1 MLNEHCLH
9 YSEQFYTDYQNLD
22 DLLTPRTPRV
32 PNGETPRIPR
42 TPAEFLAP
50 PTSAPAP
57 KSPLDANVSSF
68 VPSLSPSNPHL
79 LHDDKTKSA
88 SQTESSVS
96 PSEPSNSDSDSF
108 EKNDSFE
115 IDDPNF
121 EYVQLKLKI
130 ANLTSRRL
138 TGDKTNATVL
148 NNLKAHLERVKKHY
162 FFDGKDAEEQ
172 YRVEQQKADALA
184 LHNKLRG
191 LDVTSIQQSKSNKK
205 RPLDIQP
212 PKPEAVT
219 FATDNDVFGA
229 ESAESSGMFDILEPL
244 PVSEVT
250 SEGVTV
256 RLRDMATPK
265 HWSGRTPKA
274 FLAEAVTKADK
285 YAAVTYEIISGT
297 SRAKRAAVHVR
308 WEGRKN
314 EGWRMEDVACHD
326 DSQAEAYIATIA
338 LHALTFPLTE
348 GFQTGTPTSSGSQTF
363 FRLLPAVYRDLWDE
377 LEVSRKERD
386 DNINRLVWAKLRSI
400 IEPKL
405 DSTHKVR
412 TQLSDCLSYFV
423 DIDKN

>member
-1 MLNEHCLH
+1 MDSVFS
-9 YSEQFYTDYQNLD
+9 YPKRVYTDLVDPLIPRTSRAPNGS
-22 DLLTPRTPRV
+22 TPRT
-32 PNGETPRIPR
+32 PR

-50 PTSAPAP
+50 TPAPA
-57 KSPLDANVSSF
+57 KKRFRLDAKASSF
-68 VPSLSPSNPHL
+68 VPSLPSLPSL
-79 LHDDKTKSA
+79 LDDKTKPA
-88 SQTESSVS
+88 LQTESYVS
-96 PSEPSNSDSDSF
+96 PLEPSSSESDSL
-108 EKNDSFE
+108 EANDPIE
-115 IDDPNF
+115 IDDPNL

-148 NNLKAHLERVKKHY
+148 KNLRDRLERVKKHY
-162 FFDGKDAEEQ
+162 FFDEQEAEEQ

-184 LHNKLRG
+184 LQNRLRG
-191 LDVTSIQQSKSNKK
+191 LNVSNIQQSKTNKK
-205 RPLDIQP
+205 RPPDIQP
-212 PKPEAVT
+212 PKPEAV
-219 FATDNDVFGA
+219 ALAADSDVFGG
-229 ESAESSGMFDILEPL
+229 ESDESNGMFDILEPL

-265 HWSGRTPKA
+265 LWSGRTPKA

-297 SRAKRAAVHVR
+297 SRAKRAAVHIR

-314 EGWRMEDVACHD
+314 EEWRMEDVACHD

-348 GFQTGTPTSSGSQTF
+348 GFQTVTPTSSGNQTF

-377 LEVSRKERD
+377 LEVTRKERD
-386 DNINRLVWAKLRSI
+386 DNINRGVWAKLRSI

-405 DSTHKVR
+405 DPTHKVR
-412 TQLSDCLSYFV
+412 TQLSNCLPYSV
-423 DIDKN
+423 DIDQINLSVEQ